1 MLESWCRDY
10 YQRWCVDQLALKL
23 APRWSPMVITLAG
36 VLLGLAAAITTAWH
50 LTLLP
55 VILLLASGYCDTL
68 DGTLARL
75 RKVSSPIGSVCD
87 IVADR
92 VVEFAMVLGLFWV
105 DPLSRSLTSMLML
118 GSFLICIT
126 SFLVVGIFTE
136 NQTEKGFFYSV
147 GLIER
152 TEAFIFFILM
162 IVFPDWFNVLAVLL
176 TVLVWV
182 SALLHLY
189 AFYRNDKAKLC

>member
-10 YQRWCVDQLALKL
+10 YQRWCVDQVAIRL
-23 APRWSPMVITLAG
+23 APQWSPLVVTLAG
-36 VLLGLAAAITTAWH
+36 VLLGVLAGITTAWH

-55 VILLLASGYCDTL
+55 IILLLASGYCDTL

-75 RKVSSPIGSVCD
+75 RNESSALGSVCD

-92 VVEFAMVLGLFWV
+92 VVEFAMVLGLFLFEPV
-105 DPLSRSLTSMLML
+105 TRGLPSVLML

-126 SFLVVGIFTE
+126 SFLVVGIFAD
-136 NQTEKGFFYSV
+136 NQSDKGFFYSV

-152 TEAFIFFILM
+152 AEAFVFFILM
-162 IVFPDWFNVLAVLL
+162 ILLPGWFTVLAILL
-176 TVLVWV
+176 SLLVWLT
-182 SALLHLY
+182 AGLHLY
-189 AFYRNDKAKLC
+189 AFYRSSR